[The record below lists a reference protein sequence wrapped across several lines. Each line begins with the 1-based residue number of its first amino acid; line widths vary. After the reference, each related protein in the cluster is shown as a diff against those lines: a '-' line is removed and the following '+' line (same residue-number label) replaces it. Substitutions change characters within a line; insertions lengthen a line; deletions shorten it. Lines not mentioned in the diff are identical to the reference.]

1 MSIYSFSQ
9 IWVYQQCP
17 KKYQYQY
24 IDKLEKEFKSS
35 PDLILWT
42 SVHWALE
49 RLYQQVNIFNVPT
62 KEDVIN
68 KFYELWN
75 KWINESENELLYKW
89 DQTPKD
95 YIRRWEHYLDEYYNK
110 YSPFDWIK
118 VIWTEMMLV
127 FSMDNTI
134 WTEEDEED
142 NSKKSFRWII
152 DRLDKQNDIFVIN
165 DYKTN
170 KNLPPEEKDWYREQ
184 LTLYALWIK
193 QKYGKYLK
201 WIKARLH
208 YLHFSITDEWDITDE
223 ILNPVVEKYTK
234 LIDEID
240 RAKAKY
246 AESFNTDKQAFPTKS
261 NNFCKFCEYQ
271 HLCPLFIHM
280 NYKDENVSW
289 WDLREST
296 IKNLVDQYVKLYEQ
310 TNELTKE
317 KDSIKDIL
325 VEYAKEKN
333 FEQLFGNESII
344 WLSAWVNYSPRNKDE
359 FIKYLKD
366 NWLYDKASDIPYY
379 KINNLVKDWDLTQN
393 IINEY
398 LEWKES
404 WKISPKKK

>member
-62 KEDVIN
+62 KEEVIN
-68 KFYELWN
+68 KFHELWN
-75 KWINESENELLYKW
+75 KWIDEAENKLLYKW
-89 DQTPKD
+89 DQTQKD
-95 YIRRWEHYLDEYYNK
+95 YIRRWEHYLNEYYDK
-110 YSPFDWIK
+110 YSPFEGIK
-118 VIWTEMMLV
+118 IIWTEMMLV

-325 VEYAKEKN
+325 VAYAKEKN
-333 FEQLFGNESII
+333 FEQLFGNESVI

-366 NWLYDKASDIPYY
+366 NWLYDKASDIHYY